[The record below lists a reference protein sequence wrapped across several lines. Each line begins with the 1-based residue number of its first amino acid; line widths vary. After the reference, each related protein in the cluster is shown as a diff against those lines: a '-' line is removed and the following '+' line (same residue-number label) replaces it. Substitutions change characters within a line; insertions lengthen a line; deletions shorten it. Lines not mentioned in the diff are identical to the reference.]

1 MAMHSLRRVLCTLL
15 ALLGLAGCLLAPGR
29 APVSATTGPT
39 YFLPPARYHVASRL
53 ALRYRGQYILTT
65 VTRSAHL
72 SGGALGIEINDR
84 GDLYGVGQFYGY
96 DAHGEQT
103 SWVATLY
110 NFHPA
115 RHDIMTIDLL
125 APAGRLLLG
134 HLFVSRT
141 KQGDLVGQ
149 LELGARRYAIRW
161 HKFSTQ

>member
-1 MAMHSLRRVLCTLL
+1 MAMYPPRRVLCALL
-15 ALLGLAGCLLAPGR
+15 TLLGLAGGLLAPGPGP
-29 APVSATTGPT
+29 ASATTGPT

-65 VTRSAHL
+65 VARSAHL

-96 DAHGEQT
+96 DARGEQT

-115 RHDIMTIDLL
+115 RHGIMTVDLL
-125 APAGRLLLG
+125 APGGRPLLG
-134 HLFVSRT
+134 HLFVSRD
-141 KQGDLVGQ
+141 KHGDLVGQ
-149 LELGARRYAIRW
+149 ITLGPKRYSISWR
-161 HKFSTQ
+161 KISTR

>member
-1 MAMHSLRRVLCTLL
+1 MYSIRRVLCTLL
-15 ALLGLAGCLLAPGR
+15 ALLGLAGWLLAPGPGQ
-29 APVSATTGPT
+29 ASATTGAS

-53 ALRYRGQYILTT
+53 ALLYHGQYILTT
-65 VTRSAHL
+65 VARSAHL

-96 DAHGEQT
+96 DASGEQT

-110 NFHPA
+110 NFHPD
-115 RHDIMTIDLL
+115 RHRIMTIDLL
-125 APAGRLLLG
+125 APGGRPLLG
-134 HLFVSRT
+134 HLVVSRT

-149 LELGARRYAIRW
+149 LELGAQRYAIRW

>member
-1 MAMHSLRRVLCTLL
+1 MAMHSRRRVLCPLL
-15 ALLGLAGCLLAPGR
+15 ALLGLAGGLLVPGPGP
-29 APVSATTGPT
+29 ASATTGPT

-96 DAHGEQT
+96 DARGAQT

-115 RHDIMTIDLL
+115 RPGIMIIDLL
-125 APAGRLLLG
+125 APGGRPLLG
-134 HLFVSRT
+134 HLVVRRT
-141 KQGDLVGQ
+141 KHGDLAGQ
-149 LELGARRYAIRW
+149 IELGPKRYPISWR
-161 HKFSTQ
+161 KISTR